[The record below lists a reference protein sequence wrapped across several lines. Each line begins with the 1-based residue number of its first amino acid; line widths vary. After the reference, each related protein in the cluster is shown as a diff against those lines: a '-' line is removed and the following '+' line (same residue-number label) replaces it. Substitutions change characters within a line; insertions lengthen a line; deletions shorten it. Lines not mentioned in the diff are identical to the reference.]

1 MCAAALGEVDTGA
14 FQDNHTAD
22 EIASANES
30 EGRKSASECGPAA
43 RLVRSERFSSVSV
56 GCDGSGT
63 AQVLS
68 RASSACLRLR
78 SRALIGLCAEEGL
91 RSADQVT

>member
-22 EIASANES
+22 EIASANEL

-68 RASSACLRLR
+68 RASSSCLRLR